1 MIELAPTVEERL
13 GASAFVPGPVLELRA
28 RIDRVATYPFLEV
41 IVSPGEVRPN
51 MPSVSFEVFFVTI
64 HGDFEVQVSYLEACH
79 IGISRNLNALPAPTV
94 DDLTTAF

>member
-1 MIELAPTVEERL
+1 
-13 GASAFVPGPVLELRA
+13 
-28 RIDRVATYPFLEV
+28 
-41 IVSPGEVRPN
+41 
-51 MPSVSFEVFFVTI
+51 MPSVSLEVFFVTI